1 MNSGRKGLLGGGGFA
16 VRPLVAIVVG
26 LLIALLATA
35 ILQTPKA
42 DAAVDRRAVS
52 AAKGDQ
58 GFPVWYQDARGRRV
72 QLCLDGTPNCADAVP
87 ADLTPPEGEAF
98 YWSADASIA
107 RAGGVDARL
116 VLAAEAAFADA
127 GADSQITFGRIRVRV
142 DNLKP
147 NTRYTIT
154 QPYGVMNLRSNG
166 TGVIN
171 VTRDVGCIAIPCNF
185 NLALKS
191 PVFDGFLRQKAGAP
205 PGYLGDPTVE
215 RAVTG
220 SPTGNNFFRIEG
232 PSAGGRGSGIDRVQT
247 SRFAVMGK
255 LN

>member
-1 MNSGRKGLLGGGGFA
+1 MNAERKGLLGGGGGA
-16 VRPLVAIVVG
+16 VRPLTAIVVG
-26 LLIALLATA
+26 VLLALLATA

-42 DAAVDRRAVS
+42 DAAIDRRNVS
-52 AAKGDQ
+52 NATGDQ
-58 GFPVWYQDARGRRV
+58 GFPVWYQDARGRRM

-87 ADLTPPEGEAF
+87 ADLTAPDGEAF
-98 YWSADASIA
+98 WWSSEASIT
-107 RAGGVDARL
+107 RAGGVDALL

-127 GADSQITFGRIRVRV
+127 GADSQVTFGRIRVRV
-142 DNLKP
+142 DNLRP
-147 NTRYTIT
+147 NTQYTIT
-154 QPYGVMNLRSNG
+154 QPYGVMKLRSDG

-185 NLALKS
+185 NLALRS
-191 PVFDGFLRQKAGAP
+191 PVFDGFLRWDGGAP
-205 PGYLGDPTVE
+205 QGYLGNPNRLHT
-215 RAVTG
+215 VTG